1 MVLFDMSQ
9 ATFKPFRMLAIDF
22 DGTLLSPAGKV
33 TQRTRQAVA
42 KVVQA
47 GLVVCFA
54 TGRNF
59 TESRSILDAVQH
71 YDAAVFVGGA
81 MVMDAKTGVTLH
93 RTLMDGELARQ
104 LCAFLQGRGQNVL
117 VMQDTSATDAD
128 YLISASAKLNVPT
141 QTWLDVTSAK
151 VHRVPELDKHRHQHT
166 IRVGVVAEIGV
177 ARQLYQ
183 ELADHFGPRVVCH
196 NIYVPAYGVEV
207 VEAFDP
213 AVNKWQGILHVAARQ
228 GILPEQIIAIG
239 DDVNDV
245 PMVRNAGLGV
255 AMGNS
260 RPELLAVAKK
270 IIGPNSADGLAC
282 FLEEL
287 AAARMA

>member
-1 MVLFDMSQ
+1 MTQ
-9 ATFKPFRMLAIDF
+9 ATFKPFRMIAIDF
-22 DGTLLSPAGKV
+22 DGTLLSPSGKV
-33 TQRTRQAVA
+33 TERTRLAVA
-42 KVVQA
+42 KVLQA
-47 GLVVCFA
+47 GLAVCFA

-59 TESRSILDAVQH
+59 TESRAILDAVRH
-71 YDAAVFVGGA
+71 YDVAVFVGGA
-81 MVMDAKTGVTLH
+81 MVMDTKTGTVLH

-104 LCAFLQGRGQNVL
+104 LCGFLQSRGQNVL
-117 VMQDTSATDAD
+117 VTQDTTAAGAD
-128 YLISASAKLNVPT
+128 YLIGDAAKLNVAT
-141 QTWLDVTSAK
+141 QTWLDITSAT
-151 VHRVPELDKHRHQHT
+151 VHRVAELDQHRHQHT
-166 IRVGVVAEIGV
+166 IRVGVVADIGV
-177 ARQLYQ
+177 SKQIYR

-213 AVNKWQGILHVAARQ
+213 AVNKWQAILHVAARQ
-228 GILPEQIIAIG
+228 GIEPEQIIAIG

-245 PMVRNAGLGV
+245 PMVQNAGLGV

-260 RPELLAVAKK
+260 RPELLAVAKR

-287 AAARMA
+287 AEARMA